1 MKRMTLKMMAEDFG
15 KTALN
20 LGRADENK
28 AVRIEIDLSNL
39 LEITPDANASVT
51 VETPSGKKYPATTSK
66 EGKLLIWDVNSADTA
81 EEGRGWAQLTI
92 TGSNDEVL
100 KSVVTATRVWRSIR
114 GEGTAPDPVQNW
126 VDDATSKL
134 GNVVSAGENAKEA
147 AEKAEEAAKRAN
159 DAAEKAEN
167 GCGVQSDY
175 AQNDEAQ
182 PDYIKHRPGGYDVV
196 TPGVTIQWDGVIGD
210 RTVLTIVNDD
220 IFRDVKISDVVLTKE
235 MLIGAIADG
244 VEVQEGHL
252 TDGDGY
258 VSLAMGS
265 KQILSFSKT
274 GSVDVNGFEHRVTE
288 TGTYAYVPSM
298 DPVPSNL
305 YIAELVT
312 ANVVK
317 PVQIPAKYLDLATPD
332 YRQNDAT
339 QPDYIK
345 NRPGGYYQT
354 VPGVD
359 ITWDGVIGDRPKAQP
374 EEGMYLVKVSDEIL
388 TADRVIG
395 ATVVMVR
402 GAESQSMILSEDQ
415 IMSGDGFV
423 MEARVAII
431 SCSKT
436 TVEIYDGMP
445 LTLPETGTYF
455 LYMEQDGNKMYV
467 SSLTKPETQE
477 LVPIPG
483 ELTNIKGGY
492 DLPDKTEELYNGTI
506 TADSWVKHGES
517 SQLRSVS
524 ARAVVEPFAEA
535 PIALAVELI
544 EGATITGTVAG
555 VKVSGTVHEGS
566 ASLFSKVTR
575 ASAGERL
582 VCKITQNSIKASSA
596 PETDIDVQLIQ
607 RVEGGPALIP
617 AEYLDTTAL
626 ETDIGNAQT
635 TANSAQTTAN
645 EAQIAANNAQTTANN
660 AQTAAT
666 SDIRT
671 NNLFFRSY
679 GNTDNQTT
687 DIPLNLGVKIG
698 NMYKSSTGR
707 QYYPVSLT
715 ANDGLQFSA
724 DTSNPTETHVHLYTE
739 KSNNVISGILELHDN
754 YGNFIR
760 IRPDSITAYRL
771 TFENGIIIRSSTAGS
786 TKKFKITVDDAGTLS
801 ATEVTT

>member
-39 LEITPDANASVT
+39 LEIAPDANASVT

-81 EEGRGWAQLTI
+81 EEGRGLAQLTI

-100 KSVVTATRVWRSIR
+100 KSVVTATSVGRSIR
-114 GEGTAPDPVQNW
+114 GDGPAPDPVQNW
-126 VDDATSKL
+126 VDDATRKL

-147 AEKAEEAAKRAN
+147 ASKAEEAAKRAN

-167 GCGVQSDY
+167 GGVQSDY
-175 AQNDEAQ
+175 
-182 PDYIKHRPGGYDVV
+182 
-196 TPGVTIQWDGVIGD
+196 T
-210 RTVLTIVNDD
+210 
-220 IFRDVKISDVVLTKE
+220 
-235 MLIGAIADG
+235 
-244 VEVQEGHL
+244 
-252 TDGDGY
+252 
-258 VSLAMGS
+258 
-265 KQILSFSKT
+265 
-274 GSVDVNGFEHRVTE
+274 
-288 TGTYAYVPSM
+288 
-298 DPVPSNL
+298 
-305 YIAELVT
+305 
-312 ANVVK
+312 
-317 PVQIPAKYLDLATPD
+317 
-332 YRQNDAT
+332 QNDAT

-354 VPGVD
+354 VPGVN
-359 ITWDGVIGDRPKAQP
+359 ITWDGVIGDRPKALLDD
-374 EEGMYLVKVSDEIL
+374 GMYLVKVSNEIL

-395 ATVVMVR
+395 ATAVSVR
-402 GAESQSMILSEDQ
+402 GAESQSWILSEDQ
-415 IMSGDGFV
+415 IMSGDGF
-423 MEARVAII
+423 MMANNAIL

-436 TVEIYDGMP
+436 TVEMGGGI
-445 LTLPETGTYF
+445 LTFPETGTYF
-455 LYMEQDGNKMYV
+455 GYVKVDGMYV
-467 SSLTKPETQE
+467 SSLTKPGTQE

-506 TADSWVKHGES
+506 TADSWAKQGES
-517 SQLRSVS
+517 SQLKSVS
-524 ARAVVEPFAEA
+524 AWAVVEPFVEA

-544 EGATITGTVAG
+544 DGATITGTVAG
-555 VKVSGTVHEGS
+555 VKVSGTVDEGS
-566 ASLFSKVTR
+566 ARLFSQVTR
-575 ASAGERL
+575 ASAGGAGGRL
-582 VCKITQNSIKASSA
+582 VCKITKNSIQAGSA

-607 RVEGGPALIP
+607 RVEGGPVLVP

-635 TANSAQTTAN
+635 TANSAQTTAIA
-645 EAQIAANNAQTTANN
+645 AQIAANNAQTTANN
-660 AQTAAT
+660 AQTAVT
-666 SDIRT
+666 SEIRT
-671 NNLFFRSY
+671 NNLCFRSP
-679 GNTDNQTT
+679 GTTNNQTT
-687 DIPLNLGVKIG
+687 DIPSNLGVKIG
-698 NMYKSSTGR
+698 NMYKSSTGM

-754 YGNFIR
+754 YGNFMR

-786 TKKFKITVDDAGTLS
+786 TKKYKITVDDAGTLS
-801 ATEVTT
+801 ATEVTS

>member
-100 KSVVTATRVWRSIR
+100 KSVVTATRVGRSIR
-114 GEGTAPDPVQNW
+114 GEGAAPDPVQNW

-147 AEKAEEAAKRAN
+147 ADKAEEAAKRAN

-167 GCGVQSDY
+167 GGGVQSDY
-175 AQNDEAQ
+175 
-182 PDYIKHRPGGYDVV
+182 
-196 TPGVTIQWDGVIGD
+196 T
-210 RTVLTIVNDD
+210 
-220 IFRDVKISDVVLTKE
+220 
-235 MLIGAIADG
+235 
-244 VEVQEGHL
+244 
-252 TDGDGY
+252 
-258 VSLAMGS
+258 
-265 KQILSFSKT
+265 
-274 GSVDVNGFEHRVTE
+274 
-288 TGTYAYVPSM
+288 
-298 DPVPSNL
+298 
-305 YIAELVT
+305 
-312 ANVVK
+312 
-317 PVQIPAKYLDLATPD
+317 
-332 YRQNDAT
+332 QNDAT

-359 ITWDGVIGDRPKAQP
+359 ITWDGVIGDRPTAQP
-374 EEGMYLVKVSDEIL
+374 DEGMYLVKVGDEVL
-388 TADRVIG
+388 AAEKLVG
-395 ATVVMVR
+395 ATVVSVR
-402 GAESQSMILSEDQ
+402 GAESQSMILSEDR
-415 IMSGDGFV
+415 IRSGDGFV
-423 MEARVAII
+423 METQGDII

-506 TADSWVKHGES
+506 TADSWAEQGES
-517 SQLRSVS
+517 SQLKSVS
-524 ARAVVEPFAEA
+524 VRSVVEPFAEA

-544 EGATITGTVAG
+544 DGATITGTVAG
-555 VKVSGTVHEGS
+555 VKVSGTVYEGS
-566 ASLFSKVTR
+566 ASLFSQVTR
-575 ASAGERL
+575 PSAGERL
-582 VCKITQNSIKASSA
+582 VCKITQNSIQAGSA

-607 RVEGGPALIP
+607 RVEGGPVLIP

-635 TANSAQTTAN
+635 TAN
-645 EAQIAANNAQTTANN
+645 EAQIAANNAQATANN

-739 KSNNVISGILELHDN
+739 KENNKIFGVLTLIANDGKTVT
-754 YGNFIR
+754 
-760 IRPDSITAYRL
+760 IRPDRVVGL
-771 TFENGIIIRSSTAGS
+771 TFGNGIIMQSSTTGS

>member
-1 MKRMTLKMMAEDFG
+1 MRDIK
-15 KTALN
+15 
-20 LGRADENK
+20 
-28 AVRIEIDLSNL
+28 
-39 LEITPDANASVT
+39 
-51 VETPSGKKYPATTSK
+51 
-66 EGKLLIWDVNSADTA
+66 
-81 EEGRGWAQLTI
+81 
-92 TGSNDEVL
+92 
-100 KSVVTATRVWRSIR
+100 
-114 GEGTAPDPVQNW
+114 
-126 VDDATSKL
+126 
-134 GNVVSAGENAKEA
+134 GNVVNIQVSGPASAMKAKKLAEPRKIMLSGDLTGSVEFDGSQDVVLEAKVLNAQET
-147 AEKAEEAAKRAN
+147 AKP
-159 DAAEKAEN
+159 
-167 GCGVQSDY
+167 DY
-175 AQNDEAQ
+175 SQNDEAQ

-235 MLIGAIADG
+235 MLIGATADG
-244 VEVQEGHL
+244 AEVQEGHL

-274 GSVDVNGFEHRVTE
+274 GAVDVNGFEHRVTE

-332 YRQNDAT
+332 YYQNDAT
-339 QPDYIK
+339 KPDYIK

-359 ITWDGVIGDRPKAQP
+359 ITWDGIIGDRPKAQLD
-374 EEGMYLVKVSDEIL
+374 EGMYLVKVSDEIL

-395 ATVVMVR
+395 STVVSVQ
-402 GAESQSMILSEDQ
+402 GAESQSRILSEDR
-415 IMSGDGFV
+415 IMSGDGFIAA
-423 MEARVAII
+423 ESAII

-436 TVEIYDGMP
+436 TVEISGMP

-455 LYMEQDGNKMYV
+455 AYTEEYGETAYI
-467 SSLTKPETQE
+467 SSLTKPGTQE

-506 TADSWVKHGES
+506 TADSWAKQGES
-517 SQLRSVS
+517 SQLKSVS
-524 ARAVVEPFAEA
+524 AWAVVEPFAEA
-535 PIALAVELI
+535 PIALAVEMI
-544 EGATITGTVAG
+544 DGATITGTVAG
-555 VKVSGTVHEGS
+555 VKVSGTVDKGR
-566 ASLFSKVTR
+566 ASLFTVSSSQVTR
-575 ASAGERL
+575 ASGGGGRRL
-582 VCKITQNSIKASSA
+582 VCKITQNSIQVGSA

-607 RVEGGPALIP
+607 RVEGGPVLIP

-635 TANSAQTTAN
+635 TANSAQNTAIA
-645 EAQIAANNAQTTANN
+645 AQIAANNAQTTANN

-666 SDIRT
+666 SEIRT
-671 NNLFFRSY
+671 NNLCFRSP
-679 GNTDNQTT
+679 GTTNNQTT
-687 DIPLNLGVKIG
+687 DIPSNLGVRIG
-698 NMYKSSTGR
+698 NMYKSSTGTKF
-707 QYYPVSLT
+707 YPVSLT
-715 ANDGLQFSA
+715 ANDGLQFNA
-724 DTSNPTETHVHLYTE
+724 DTSNPSDTHVHLYTE

-786 TKKFKITVDDAGTLS
+786 TKKFKITVDDTGTLS

>member
-134 GNVVSAGENAKEA
+134 GNVVSAGENAKA
-147 AEKAEEAAKRAN
+147 AADKAEEAAKRAN

-167 GCGVQSDY
+167 GGGTQSDY
-175 AQNDEAQ
+175 TQNDEAQ

-196 TPGVTIQWDGVIGD
+196 TPGVTIQWDGAIGD

-220 IFRDVKISDVVLTKE
+220 IFRDVKISDVVLVKE
-235 MLIGAIADG
+235 MLIGATADG
-244 VEVQEGHL
+244 AEVQEGHL

-274 GSVDVNGFEHRVTE
+274 GAVDVNGFEHRVTE

-298 DPVPSNL
+298 DPVPSSL

-312 ANVVK
+312 ASVVK

-332 YRQNDAT
+332 YSQNDAT

-359 ITWDGVIGDRPKAQP
+359 ITWDGVIGDRPKAQTD
-374 EEGMYLVKVSDEIL
+374 EGMYLVKVGDEVL
-388 TADRVIG
+388 AAEQMVG
-395 ATVVMVR
+395 ATVVGVR
-402 GAESQSMILSEDQ
+402 GAESQSRILSEDQ
-415 IMSGDGFV
+415 IMSGDGV
-423 MEARVAII
+423 IVANAGSVIL

-436 TVEIYDGMP
+436 TVEMGGETF
-445 LTLPETGTYF
+445 TLPETGTYF
-455 LYMEQDGNKMYV
+455 AYMEADGYKMYF
-467 SSLTKPETQE
+467 SSLTKPEKQE

-483 ELTNIKGGY
+483 ELMV
-492 DLPDKTEELYNGTI
+492 L
-506 TADSWVKHGES
+506 
-517 SQLRSVS
+517 
-524 ARAVVEPFAEA
+524 
-535 PIALAVELI
+535 
-544 EGATITGTVAG
+544 
-555 VKVSGTVHEGS
+555 
-566 ASLFSKVTR
+566 
-575 ASAGERL
+575 
-582 VCKITQNSIKASSA
+582 
-596 PETDIDVQLIQ
+596 
-607 RVEGGPALIP
+607 
-617 AEYLDTTAL
+617 
-626 ETDIGNAQT
+626 
-635 TANSAQTTAN
+635 
-645 EAQIAANNAQTTANN
+645 
-660 AQTAAT
+660 
-666 SDIRT
+666 
-671 NNLFFRSY
+671 
-679 GNTDNQTT
+679 
-687 DIPLNLGVKIG
+687 
-698 NMYKSSTGR
+698 
-707 QYYPVSLT
+707 
-715 ANDGLQFSA
+715 
-724 DTSNPTETHVHLYTE
+724 
-739 KSNNVISGILELHDN
+739 
-754 YGNFIR
+754 
-760 IRPDSITAYRL
+760 
-771 TFENGIIIRSSTAGS
+771 RSSTAGS

-801 ATEVTT
+801 ATEVTS